1 MAMSDEL
8 EQRCLAAA
16 LARARDTCS
25 RLGDDS
31 QVRSKME
38 AFLDVLA
45 PMLQLDRAHRG
56 DKPSM
61 KNAGLR
67 RRVADDLPVGHPLK
81 ASRAAAFDRVEELLQ
96 EGWPRLS
103 RTECR
108 QKSQR
113 LMDSEG
119 ARAPSQHTFPRT
131 RSRTN
136 FHARAHAQFSV
147 PQMRRLQRPQMR
159 HLHAQCWLRM
169 DGLSMANF
177 RARFQL
183 LRRRHCSTF
192 RSALQLQSTERHGS
206 VVEMFPALPF
216 VRFLFPVHRRLTA
229 LLRCSP
235 EASNTLPENMAAAPL
250 ATMVDTPLTPSS
262 SYPPLLRMDI
272 PTAFA
277 RTR

>member
-45 PMLQLDRAHRG
+45 PMLQLDRTHRG
-56 DKPSM
+56 HRPSM
-61 KNAGLR
+61 KNSGLR

-147 PQMRRLQRPQMR
+147 PQMRRLQR
-159 HLHAQCWLRM
+159 L
-169 DGLSMANF
+169 
-177 RARFQL
+177 
-183 LRRRHCSTF
+183 CS
-192 RSALQLQSTERHGS
+192 
-206 VVEMFPALPF
+206 
-216 VRFLFPVHRRLTA
+216 
-229 LLRCSP
+229 
-235 EASNTLPENMAAAPL
+235 APL
-250 ATMVDTPLTPSS
+250 VIVSSFSDVSAVGRASSGVGTDGPSTDQPFLS
-262 SYPPLLRMDI
+262 KG
-272 PTAFA
+272 TAGRHA
-277 RTR
+277 N